1 MRISS
6 RPAARGAAATVLVV
20 GLLALMVVAGP
31 GCGKT
36 KVVTKTVPATT
47 PVTTVP
53 STSPTSAAPIVLSA
67 SGNATTKPFNL
78 TAGLAIFVLGYT
90 GGDGFQASL
99 VDDGGHIVS
108 QLYNLTGNANGA
120 TALGVSAGSYALSV
134 NAGGQWSVTVNQGV
148 PVNPQ
153 PIPLNDSGA
162 GPQVTPFFESGGGNA
177 TVNMSYNGTDPFVVT
192 LLSAGGEIIS
202 TLVNTPTGPFT
213 GTQKILM
220 QQGSVYLIDIEG
232 NGAWTLNVH

>member
-6 RPAARGAAATVLVV
+6 RPAARAAAATVLVV
-20 GLLALMVVAGP
+20 ALLVLTLVAGP

-47 PVTTVP
+47 PKATVP
-53 STSPTSAAPIVLSA
+53 SSASTAAVPIILQA
-67 SGNATTKPFNL
+67 SGNATTQPFTL

-120 TALGVSAGSYALSV
+120 TALGVSAGRYSLNV

-148 PVNPQ
+148 AVNPQ
-153 PIPLNDSGA
+153 PIPLNDSGT
-162 GPQVTPFFESGGGNA
+162 GPQVTPFFQSSGGNA
-177 TVNMSYNGTDPFVVT
+177 TVNMSYNGTSPFVVT

-202 TLVNTPTGPFT
+202 TLANVPTGPFT
-213 GTQKILM
+213 GTQNILM
-220 QQGSVYLIDIEG
+220 QQGSIYLIDVEG